1 MARARAVDDS
11 EIVKIMEA
19 ANMPLTAYELIERL
33 PARHRPSPP
42 VMYRAL
48 DRLNADGRIHRIE
61 SLKAFVPCRSHHH
74 AHEVVLAVCTDCKHV
89 EEIEDHGLCG
99 VVSRWVKTSGFSANH
114 KTFEIMGQCKAC
126 TAKQKS
132 GGARGQ

>member
-1 MARARAVDDS
+1 MARARAVDDA

-19 ANMPLTAYELIERL
+19 ANTPLTAYELIERL

-61 SLKAFVPCRSHHH
+61 SLKAFVPCQSERH
-74 AHEVVLAVCTDCKHV
+74 AHEVVLAVCADCRQV
-89 EEIEDHGLCG
+89 EEIEDHGLCR
-99 VVSRWVKTSGFSANH
+99 VVSNWEQTSGFHADH
-114 KTFEIMGQCKAC
+114 KTFEIIGQCGAC
-126 TAKQKS
+126 AKKKN
-132 GGARGQ
+132 